1 MLAFEN
7 FTHEKLWDSTPPF
20 VQQTAKLQ
28 AEIDALNAQIAQDR
42 PGEHQIVQT
51 KEKAI
56 DEKERTRQLG
66 LYESDARTIDEF
78 DRSQNPSPE
87 LIRKAA
93 AALRDMQAVAQAIP
107 DLINSIPDVSSIISE
122 AKAAQTKMA
131 DMQRQIN
138 ALQSIG
144 SR

>member
-1 MLAFEN
+1 
-7 FTHEKLWDSTPPF
+7 LWDSTPPF

>member
-1 MLAFEN
+1 
-7 FTHEKLWDSTPPF
+7 
-20 VQQTAKLQ
+20 
-28 AEIDALNAQIAQDR
+28 
-42 PGEHQIVQT
+42 
-51 KEKAI
+51 
-56 DEKERTRQLG
+56 
-66 LYESDARTIDEF
+66 
-78 DRSQNPSPE
+78 
-87 LIRKAA
+87 
-93 AALRDMQAVAQAIP
+93 MQAVAQAIP

>member
-1 MLAFEN
+1 MKSCG
-7 FTHEKLWDSTPPF
+7 TRTPPF